1 MKDKQRTG
9 QTPPSPQPKGDLASE
24 QKADVQTSEVTNNA
38 IAEDALASIKPPVD
52 SPQIGATHGNP
63 NLLIWVV
70 NSVTDARNLLETV
83 INVARGDFKAI
94 SVADKKAD
102 TEAPQKVE
110 PTDSWKKKSLGDPNY
125 LTIDEAS
132 DFLPN
137 HPTKS
142 TLRTMCSRR
151 QIPFCKMGGRLI
163 FKKNELQKFIERRLS
178 YGQYNG

>member
-1 MKDKQRTG
+1 MEKYSQL
-9 QTPPSPQPKGDLASE
+9 SPQPKEVLARE

-52 SPQIGATHGNP
+52 IPQIGTTHGNP

-83 INVARGDFKAI
+83 IKVANGDSQTVSA
-94 SVADKKAD
+94 ADKKAD
-102 TEAPQKVE
+102 TETPDKVE
-110 PTDSWKKKSLGDPNY
+110 PASSRKTKSLGDPNY
-125 LTIDEAS
+125 LTIDEATE
-132 DFLPN
+132 FLPN

-142 TLRTMCSRR
+142 TLRTMCCRR

-163 FKKNELQKFIERRLS
+163 FKKNELQKFIEKSLS
-178 YGQYNG
+178 HG